1 MVMLKFQ
8 STSNFFKMGEKIMS
22 ASYDKFQ
29 PSQELTDLLKRSGSA
44 EKIQSL
50 EANAQFAKA
59 LELPLRQGVL
69 NGDILDGIFE
79 PIRLSESA
87 TPEFPL
93 DFLAPGTEKDFVAYT
108 IPNHGYIPERHIEG
122 DYVMVPTYD
131 IGASIDYLLKYARDA
146 RWDVVGRAMEVMEAQ
161 FVKKMNDDG
170 WHTLLAAG
178 VDRNIV
184 VYDGDAANGQ
194 FTKRLVSL
202 MKTVMRRN
210 GGGNS
215 TSNNRGMLTDLYVSP
230 EAMEDIRNWG
240 VDQVDEVTRREIYTA
255 ADGSINRIFGVNL
268 HDLDELGNGQEYQLF
283 YANELS
289 GSQPSGH
296 NTEIVVGLD
305 LRKRDSF
312 VMPVRQEVQI
322 FEDDSLHRQ
331 KRAGFYGWAEQ
342 GFAVLDNRRVILG
355 SL

>member
-1 MVMLKFQ
+1 
-8 STSNFFKMGEKIMS
+8 MS
-22 ASYDKFQ
+22 EMKTKAFQ
-29 PSQELTDLLKRSGSA
+29 PTPELTDLLVKSGSQHK
-44 EKIQSL
+44 ETSL
-50 EANAQFAKA
+50 AANAEFAKA
-59 LELPLRQGVL
+59 LEQPLRQGILSGNV
-69 NGDILDGIFE
+69 LDGIFE
-79 PIRLSESA
+79 PIQLSQGA

-108 IPNHGYIPERHIEG
+108 IPNHGYIPERHVEG

-131 IGASIDYLLKYARDA
+131 IGSSIDYLLKYARDA
-146 RWDVVGRAMEVMEAQ
+146 RWDVVGRAMEVLEGS

-170 WHTLLAAG
+170 WHTLLSAG

-184 VYDGDAANGQ
+184 VYDSDAAIGQ

-215 TSNNRGMLTDLYVSP
+215 ASNNRGMLTDLYVSP
-230 EAMEDIRNWG
+230 EAMEDLRNWG
-240 VDQVDEVTRREIYTA
+240 IDQVDEVTRREIYVA
-255 ADGSINRIFGVNL
+255 DDGSGVVNRVFGVNL
-268 HDLDELGNGQEYQLF
+268 HDLDELGEGQEYQLF
-283 YANELS
+283 YSDVLGGTLDADAEL
-289 GSQPSGH
+289 
-296 NTEIVVGLD
+296 VVGLD
-305 LRKRDSF
+305 LRRRDSF
-312 VMPVRQEVQI
+312 IMPVREGVQI
-322 FEDDSLHRQ
+322 FEDDTLHRQ

>member
-1 MVMLKFQ
+1 MANRKFEP
-8 STSNFFKMGEKIMS
+8 TS
-22 ASYDKFQ
+22 D
-29 PSQELTDLLKRSGSA
+29 LTNLLIKSGSFNK
-44 EKIQSL
+44 E
-50 EANAQFAKA
+50 EALAANHEFAKA

-69 NGDILDGIFE
+69 SGNILDDIFE
-79 PIRLSESA
+79 PIQLAQSA

-108 IPNHGYIPERHIEG
+108 IPNHGYIPQKHVEG

-146 RWDVVGRAMEVMEAQ
+146 RWDVVGRAMEVLESQ

-178 VDRNIV
+178 YDRNIV
-184 VYDGDAANGQ
+184 VYDSDSSVGL
-194 FTKRLVSL
+194 FSKRLVSL

-215 TSNNRGMLTDLYVSP
+215 ASNNRGMLTDLYVSP

-240 VDQVDEVTRREIYTA
+240 LDQVDEITRREIYTA
-255 ADGSINRIFGVNL
+255 ADGSINRVFSVNL
-268 HDLDELGNGQEYQLF
+268 HDRDELGEGQQYQLF
-283 YANELS
+283 YSDVLGGTLPGSKSEL
-289 GSQPSGH
+289 
-296 NTEIVVGLD
+296 VVGLD

-312 VMPVRQEVQI
+312 IMPVREQVQI
-322 FEDDSLHRQ
+322 FEDDTLHRQ

-342 GFAVLDNRRVILG
+342 GFAVLDNRRVLLG
-355 SL
+355 AL

>member
-1 MVMLKFQ
+1 
-8 STSNFFKMGEKIMS
+8 MS
-22 ASYDKFQ
+22 KFQ
-29 PSQELTDLLKRSGSA
+29 PTPEVTDLLVRSGSPNREVA
-44 EKIQSL
+44 L
-50 EANAQFAKA
+50 AANREFAKA
-59 LELPLRQGVL
+59 LELPLRQGL
-69 NGDILDGIFE
+69 LSGNILDNIFE
-79 PIRLSESA
+79 PIQLAQSA

-93 DFLAPGTEKDFVAYT
+93 DFIAPGTEKDFVAYT
-108 IPNHGYIPERHIEG
+108 VPNHGYIPERHVES

-146 RWDVVGRAMEVMEAQ
+146 RWDVVGRAMEVLEAS

-170 WHTLLAAG
+170 WHTLMAAA

-184 VYDGDAANGQ
+184 VYDSDANANQ

-215 TSNNRGMLTDLYVSP
+215 ASTNRGILTDLYVSP

-240 VDQVDEVTRREIYTA
+240 IDIVDEITRREIYTA
-255 ADGSINRIFGVNL
+255 ADGTLNRIFGINL
-268 HDLDELGNGQEYQLF
+268 HDRDELGVGQEYQLF
-283 YANELS
+283 YT
-289 GSQPSGH
+289 
-296 NTEIVVGLD
+296 NTLNGTLPGGKGEVVVGLD

-312 VMPVRQEVQI
+312 IMPVRQEVQI
-322 FEDDSLHRQ
+322 FEDETLHRQ

-342 GFAVLDNRRVILG
+342 GFAVLDNRRVLLG
-355 SL
+355 AL

>member
-1 MVMLKFQ
+1 
-8 STSNFFKMGEKIMS
+8 MS
-22 ASYDKFQ
+22 VNNKAFE
-29 PSQELTDLLKRSGSA
+29 PTPELTDLLIRSGSLNKEEA
-44 EKIQSL
+44 L
-50 EANAQFAKA
+50 AANAEFAKA
-59 LELPLRQGVL
+59 LELPLRQGIL
-69 NGDILDGIFE
+69 NGDILSGIFE
-79 PIRLSESA
+79 PIQLNQGA

-108 IPNHGYIPERHIEG
+108 IPNHGYIPERHVEG

-131 IGASIDYLLKYARDA
+131 VGASIDYLLKYARDA

-184 VYDGDAANGQ
+184 VFDSDASAGQ

-215 TSNNRGMLTDLYVSP
+215 TSANRGKLTDLYVSP

-240 VDQVDEVTRREIYTA
+240 VDQVDEVTRREIYVA
-255 ADGSINRIFGVNL
+255 ADGTLNRVFGINL
-268 HDLDELGNGQEYQLF
+268 HDLDELGEGQEYQLF
-283 YANELS
+283 YSNVLS
-289 GSQPSGH
+289 GTLPV
-296 NTEIVVGLD
+296 NDVELVVGLD
-305 LRKRDSF
+305 MTKRDSF
-312 VMPVRQEVQI
+312 IMPVREAVQV
-322 FEDDSLHRQ
+322 FEDDTLHRQ

-342 GFAVLDNRRVILG
+342 GFAVLDNRRVLLG
-355 SL
+355 AL

>member
-1 MVMLKFQ
+1 MATQRF
-8 STSNFFKMGEKIMS
+8 N
-22 ASYDKFQ
+22 
-29 PSQELTDLLKRSGSA
+29 PSPELTDLLVRSGSLKR
-44 EKIQSL
+44 EESL
-50 EANAQFAKA
+50 SANAEFAKA
-59 LELPLRQGVL
+59 LELPLRQSIL
-69 NGDILDGIFE
+69 SGDIINGIFE
-79 PIRLSESA
+79 PIQLAQSA

-108 IPNHGYIPERHIEG
+108 IPNHGYIPERHVEG
-122 DYVMVPTYD
+122 DYVMVPTFD

-146 RWDVVGRAMEVMEAQ
+146 RWDVVGRAMEVLEAS

-184 VYDGDAANGQ
+184 VFDSDADSGQ

-202 MKTVMRRN
+202 LKTVMRRN

-215 TSNNRGMLTDLYVSP
+215 ASTNRGMLTDLYVSP
-230 EAMEDIRNWG
+230 EAVEDIRNWG
-240 VDQVDEVTRREIYTA
+240 IDQVDEVTRREIYVA
-255 ADGSINRIFGVNL
+255 GDGGGVLNRVFGVNL
-268 HDLDELGNGQEYQLF
+268 HDIDELGEGQEYQLF
-283 YANELS
+283 YENVLNGSLPVGDTEL
-289 GSQPSGH
+289 
-296 NTEIVVGLD
+296 VVGLD

-312 VMPVRQEVQI
+312 IMPVREQVQI
-322 FEDDSLHRQ
+322 FEDDTLHRQ

-342 GFAVLDNRRVILG
+342 GFAVLDNRRVLLG